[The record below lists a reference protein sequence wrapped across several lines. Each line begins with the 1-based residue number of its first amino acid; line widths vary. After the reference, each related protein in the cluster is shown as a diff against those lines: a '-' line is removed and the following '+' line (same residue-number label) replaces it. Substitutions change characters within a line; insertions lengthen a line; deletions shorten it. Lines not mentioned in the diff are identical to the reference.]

1 MVLVAGGTGGWVLLH
16 DPAVGRRDCDE
27 IGDETDTGN
36 VEGQESAKEHD
47 MTTETRNGGI
57 TVMDPRAGALD
68 ANAELAPRPGKLDG
82 KVLGLLSNGKLNA
95 AELLQMV
102 GGMLGEQFELK
113 YVKEANKPDA
123 SRPAPEDTVA
133 ELARES
139 DFAVVAIG
147 D

>member
-1 MVLVAGGTGGWVLLH
+1 
-16 DPAVGRRDCDE
+16 
-27 IGDETDTGN
+27 
-36 VEGQESAKEHD
+36 
-47 MTTETRNGGI
+47 MTTEMRNGGI

-68 ANAELAPRPGKLDG
+68 ANAEMAPRPGKLDG

-113 YVKEANKPDA
+113 DVKEASKPDA

-133 ELARES
+133 ELAKES